1 MTDPKRPL
9 IRRTRAQERIDAVD
23 TSPSAVAAALEKLR
37 HDADAKAAQA
47 QAEHDE
53 ALAKLATERDEYLAG
68 LQRERAEFT
77 NFRQR
82 TAKEREQ
89 ERGLAG
95 IDLISKVLAL
105 ADDFDRAIDTRP
117 ADLADN
123 AWAEGIAAIDRKLRS
138 LLESE
143 GVTAVEASSGTA
155 FDPREHEAIASIP
168 GTGLPDGVI
177 VEEVRRG
184 YRLRDRLIRPA
195 LVAVAQGGDAPPAPR
210 PN

>member
-1 MTDPKRPL
+1 MTEPRKPT
-9 IRRTRAQERIDAVD
+9 IRRHRAEERIDAID
-23 TSPSAVAAALEKLR
+23 TSPAAVAAALEKLR
-37 HDADAKAAQA
+37 TDTDAKVAKA

-53 ALAKLATERDEYLAG
+53 DVARLAAERDEFLAA

-95 IDLISKVLAL
+95 VDLITKVLAL
-105 ADDFDRAIDTRP
+105 ADDFDRAIDSRP
-117 ADLADN
+117 EALADSP
-123 AWAEGIAAIDRKLRS
+123 WADGIANIDRKLRGI
-138 LLESE
+138 LESE
-143 GVTAVEASSGTA
+143 GVSAVDAAPGTP
-155 FDPREHEAIASIP
+155 FDPREHEAIASVP
-168 GTGLPDGVI
+168 GTGHPDGTI

-184 YRLRDRLIRPA
+184 YRLRDRVIRPA
-195 LVAVAQGGDAPPAPR
+195 LVAVAQGGDTAAAR

>member
-1 MTDPKRPL
+1 MTDPKRPM

-53 ALAKLATERDEYLAG
+53 ALAKLATERDEYLAA

-143 GVTAVEASSGTA
+143 GVTAVESSSGTA

-195 LVAVAQGGDAPPAPR
+195 LVAVAQDGDAPPPR